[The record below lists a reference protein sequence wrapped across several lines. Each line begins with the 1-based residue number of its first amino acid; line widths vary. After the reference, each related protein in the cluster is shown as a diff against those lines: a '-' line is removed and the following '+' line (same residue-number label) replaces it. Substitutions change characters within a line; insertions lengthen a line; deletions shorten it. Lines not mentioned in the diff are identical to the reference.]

1 MNNDEIPVP
10 VPIPKPPAPTALP
23 KSKIPLPA
31 QKKSSKLDIF
41 ENISEQ
47 EKIDFARHLAI
58 IVKAGIPLYDGLLII
73 KKQSQSSR
81 LIKIV
86 DQLARDVSN
95 GLFFAD
101 SLERYRT
108 AFGDFFISVVRV
120 GESSGTLAQNLLYLS
135 DETKKRRDLK
145 RKIKSAMVYPTVI
158 LVATLGVT
166 AFLAFFVFPRLLPAL
181 TSSGGKLP
189 ASTLLLVSMIGFITK
204 YGIILLIGIVA
215 LVFLFQ
221 FLFRKVQLLRYFM
234 HSIILITP
242 TFSKLS
248 VDMNM
253 VNFSRIFSLLLKSGV
268 KIAEALTITGK
279 TFDNL
284 VYRRFIEEAS
294 QEIGRGG
301 ALAPFLEQK
310 VRLFPSFVTSM
321 IQIGEATGN
330 LNENLIYISEY
341 YEDEVSYNID
351 SLTTIIEP
359 VMLLIMGLVVGFV
372 AISIITPIYSISAN
386 ISQ

>member
-1 MNNDEIPVP
+1 MSNNDIPVP
-10 VPIPKPPAPTALP
+10 VPKPSAS
-23 KSKIPLPA
+23 SKTKTLA
-31 QKKSSKLDIF
+31 TVQKKSSKLGFF
-41 ENISEQ
+41 ENISDQ

-58 IVKAGIPLYDGLLII
+58 IIKAGIPLYDGLLIV
-73 KKQSQSSR
+73 KKQSQSPR
-81 LIKIV
+81 LIKVI
-86 DQLARDVSN
+86 DQLAHDVSN

-101 SLERYRT
+101 SLERYQG

-120 GESSGTLAQNLLYLS
+120 GEASGTLAQNLLYLS
-135 DETKKRRDLK
+135 DETKKRRNLK
-145 RKIKSAMVYPTVI
+145 RKIKSAMVYPAII
-158 LVATLGVT
+158 LIATLGVT
-166 AFLAFFVFPRLLPAL
+166 AFLAFFVFPKLLPAL
-181 TSSGGKLP
+181 AGEGGTLP
-189 ASTLLLVSMIGFITK
+189 GSTLLLISMIGFVTK
-204 YGIILLIGIVA
+204 YGIVSLIGLII
-215 LVFLFQ
+215 LVFLFR
-221 FLFRKVQLLRYFM
+221 FLLRKVESFRYLM
-234 HSIILITP
+234 HRIILATP
-242 TFSKLS
+242 VLSKLS
-248 VDMNM
+248 TDLNM

-268 KIAEALTITGK
+268 KIAEALIITGK

-310 VRLFPSFVTSM
+310 AKLFPPFVTGM

-330 LNENLIYISEY
+330 LNENLMYVSEY
-341 YEDEVSYNID
+341 YEEEVNYSLD

-359 VMLLIMGLVVGFV
+359 VMLLLMGLMVGFV